1 MKFVDLSILKMK
13 MRHKECTKLLDTLLE
28 INEGIFVKNVL
39 KSSFDLGQFKV
50 GTFYIIFIYIAH
62 A

>member
-1 MKFVDLSILKMK
+1 MK

-28 INEGIFVKNVL
+28 INEGISVKNVL

-50 GTFYIIFIYIAH
+50 GTYILCNIHNIQ
-62 A
+62 